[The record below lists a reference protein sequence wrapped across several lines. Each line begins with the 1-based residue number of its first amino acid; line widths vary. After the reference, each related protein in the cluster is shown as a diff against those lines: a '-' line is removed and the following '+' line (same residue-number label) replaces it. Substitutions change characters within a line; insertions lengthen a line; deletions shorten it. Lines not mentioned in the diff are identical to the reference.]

1 MSVAPPS
8 ERHSHLPLPRTP
20 LVGRARDLAAACA
33 LLLRDDVPLVTLTG
47 PGGVGKTRL
56 ALQLAA
62 DLQPEFTDG
71 VCFVPLDPIRDP
83 ALVAMTVA
91 HELGLSEMGGLPLA
105 DRLTAYLRERRLLLV
120 LDNMEH
126 LLPAVPE
133 LSALLTA
140 CPRLTILA
148 TSRVLLRLSGEHD
161 YPVAP
166 LAYPDPAQRTLA
178 PELASSPAVQL
189 FMARAQALNPSFAPT
204 PAQTEAIATICARLD
219 GLPLAIELAAARI
232 GHLPL
237 ATLLDRLERAARADG
252 RTPRCSGAAAHDAG
266 CDRLELCAIG
276 CRGAAVVSLPLH
288 VPGRLRARRGR
299 GD

>member
-62 DLQPEFTDG
+62 DLQPEFPDG

-120 LDNMEH
+120 WTTW
-126 LLPAVPE
+126 
-133 LSALLTA
+133 SIS
-140 CPRLTILA
+140 CR
-148 TSRVLLRLSGEHD
+148 RFR
-161 YPVAP
+161 
-166 LAYPDPAQRTLA
+166 
-178 PELASSPAVQL
+178 SSP
-189 FMARAQALNPSFAPT
+189 
-204 PAQTEAIATICARLD
+204 
-219 GLPLAIELAAARI
+219 
-232 GHLPL
+232 
-237 ATLLDRLERAARADG
+237 
-252 RTPRCSGAAAHDAG
+252 
-266 CDRLELCAIG
+266 LC
-276 CRGAAVVSLPLH
+276 
-288 VPGRLRARRGR
+288 
-299 GD
+299 